1 MGIIKAKR
9 YRSFVSALVVM
20 KELAAKAQP
29 SRAHHSQKFFKTGPG
44 EYGEGDVF
52 LGLTVPDVRKIAD
65 SHKDLPLKEIAQL
78 LDSHLHESRLCGLV
92 ILTNQYKKLKT
103 VQEKK
108 LIFDFYLGQLKLGNI
123 NNWDLVDVSAPTIGE
138 YLTDGSDAYTSLK
151 KLSRSNS
158 LWERRVSII
167 FTFAFIRKGEVVL
180 TFEIAEL
187 LLNDDHD
194 LIHKAVGWMLR
205 EAGKRDVMLLRRFLS
220 EHSHEMPRTML
231 RYAIE
236 RLPERERKK
245 WLIESKR

>member
-1 MGIIKAKR
+1 M
-9 YRSFVSALVVM
+9 SALVVL
-20 KELAAKAQP
+20 KELEAKAQP

-52 LGLTVPDVRKIAD
+52 LGLRVPDVRKIAD
-65 SHKDLPLKEIAQL
+65 AHKDLPLQEIAQL

-92 ILTNQYKKLKT
+92 ILTNQYKKLKM
-103 VQEKK
+103 VKEKK
-108 LIFDFYLGQLKLGNI
+108 LIFDFYLAQLKTGNI

-138 YLTDGSDAYTSLK
+138 YLIDRSDSYSSLK
-151 KLSRSNS
+151 KLARSKS

-187 LLNDDHD
+187 LLDDDHD

-220 EHSHEMPRTML
+220 QHSHVMPRTML

-236 RLPERERKK
+236 SLPERERKK
-245 WLIESKR
+245 WLVDSRG

>member
-1 MGIIKAKR
+1 M
-9 YRSFVSALVVM
+9 SALVVL
-20 KELAAKAQP
+20 KELEAKAQP

-65 SHKDLPLKEIAQL
+65 AHKDLPLKEIAQL

-92 ILTNQYKKLKT
+92 ILTYQYKKLKI
-103 VQEKK
+103 VKEKK
-108 LIFDFYLGQLKLGNI
+108 LIFDFYLEHLKLGNI

-138 YLTDGSDAYTSLK
+138 YLMDHSDAYSFLK
-151 KLSRSNS
+151 KLSRSKS

-187 LLNDDHD
+187 LLDDDHD

-205 EAGKRDVMLLRRFLS
+205 EAGKQDVMLLRKFLS
-220 EHSHEMPRTML
+220 EHSHDMPRTML

-245 WLIESKR
+245 WLVDSRS